1 MDDTDT
7 ATVYSMNVSRVSI
20 SILTLH
26 DIMQKGD
33 EDSYVTYLLTLK
45 QHNKKCQARHWIV
58 FIFSIS
64 P

>member
-26 DIMQKGD
+26 DI
-33 EDSYVTYLLTLK
+33 
-45 QHNKKCQARHWIV
+45 IV
-58 FIFSIS
+58 CKIYEEMRTVM
-64 P
+64 